1 MACCQIEFFGA
12 DFTCVG
18 VGVFHCYWF
27 GVLFIC
33 YSLTNKN
40 HFYWRAALP
49 LLARSAS
56 FVSVSPLLARLLPSF
71 SYCRVSLNHNTNPG
85 SPYHFHDHFPVDASL
100 YNLVFYLLGIRVIGL
115 DILNVLSYKFSC
127 LCALQLGAEAL

>member
-12 DFTCVG
+12 DFAGCVG
-18 VGVFHCYWF
+18 VGIFHCYWF

-49 LLARSAS
+49 LLERSGY
-56 FVSVSPLLARLLPSF
+56 FVSALIAELLLLPRF
-71 SYCRVSLNHNTNPG
+71 S
-85 SPYHFHDHFPVDASL
+85 
-100 YNLVFYLLGIRVIGL
+100 
-115 DILNVLSYKFSC
+115 
-127 LCALQLGAEAL
+127 